1 MVNTVENQIL
11 NLDPQA
17 FNAALAELQLGAE
30 READLRR
37 QYRRANSVFSPIYGL
52 LDQISSGDEAAGR
65 VRGNVVPMTRPQ
77 GMTGLEAIM
86 GGQAELAVPGT
97 LMDLIG
103 AVPMAIDAPVAAYQG
118 GIPAEDMVGEA
129 TNIAGLAATGGVA
142 SMGRGAFDFDPT
154 IMAANARDPRLYHP
168 ASRTK
173 LRMPVDE
180 MRFEVSPIDNLQ
192 PARYLSLEDLQ
203 GEVLVPAFGDR
214 TRAGGILTRIND
226 EELSSPVELQ
236 GGADFMRSPGG
247 IWASEP
253 DAMRTK
259 ASNVRQIAEREDQI
273 PIMAYTSMGAQSG
286 DFSRM
291 MSDAIMGQIR
301 PSMANMVD
309 ADAVARYDS
318 IIRDKVDPNWP
329 GIMSEGARDYV
340 SNMTGTNRRELW
352 QQMDKAAFRNAGF
365 PDVGATRLAITDP
378 RLVEARPFDTGLT
391 FGRLDEN
398 IEPTPTP
405 RDIHATYGS
414 QVQGEYLG
422 GLLDQVPGEFVWRD
436 FFNAR
441 REAGA
446 SPSSDQRSFMMS
458 PTINQRVDQQMI
470 DEVGAYLENLRRTG
484 MR

>member
-1 MVNTVENQIL
+1 MDT
-11 NLDPQA
+11 QA
-17 FNAALAELQLGAE
+17 FNAALAELQLGTD

-37 QYRRANSVFSPIYGL
+37 QYRRANSFFSPVYGL
-52 LDQISSGDEAAGR
+52 LDQIRGEDEDSDR
-65 VRGNVVPMTRPQ
+65 VRGNIVPMTRPQ
-77 GMTGLEAIM
+77 GMTGLEAM
-86 GGQAELAVPGT
+86 MSGNAEFALPNFLVGLPEAT
-97 LMDLIG
+97 
-103 AVPMAIDAPVAAYQG
+103 AMAFDAPAAAVQG
-118 GIPAEDMVGEA
+118 AIPQQDMIGEA
-129 TNIAGLAATGGVA
+129 LNTAGMAMTGGVA

-168 ASRTK
+168 AARTK

-180 MRFEVSPIDNLQ
+180 MQFEVAPLNNLE
-192 PARYLSLEDLQ
+192 PARYIDLEALQ

-214 TRAGGILTRIND
+214 TRAGGLLTRIND
-226 EELSSPVELQ
+226 EELSAPVELQ

-259 ASNVRQIAEREDQI
+259 ASNVRRIAEDTGQS

-291 MSDAIMGQIR
+291 MSDAVMGQIR
-301 PSMANMVD
+301 PSMANMID
-309 ADAVARYDS
+309 PAAVQRYDA
-318 IIRDKVDPNWP
+318 IIRDKVDANWP
-329 GIMSEGARDYV
+329 GIMSDGAANYV
-340 SNMTGTNRRELW
+340 NNMTGTNRRELW

-365 PDVGATRLAITDP
+365 PDIGATRLAITDP
-378 RLVEARPFDTGLT
+378 RLLDAQPFDTGLT
-391 FGRLDEN
+391 FGRLEEGF
-398 IEPTPTP
+398 EPTPTP
-405 RDIHATYGS
+405 REIHATYGS
-414 QVQGEYLG
+414 QVGGEYLG

-441 REAGA
+441 RASGA
-446 SPSSDQRSFMMS
+446 KPSSDQRSFMMS
-458 PTINQRVDQQMI
+458 PTINQTVDQQMI